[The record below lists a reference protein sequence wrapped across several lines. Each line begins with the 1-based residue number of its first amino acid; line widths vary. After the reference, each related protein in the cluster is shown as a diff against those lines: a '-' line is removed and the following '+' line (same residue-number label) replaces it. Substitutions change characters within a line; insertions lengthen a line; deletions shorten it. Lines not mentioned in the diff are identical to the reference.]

1 MKPENISKTE
11 WDLALKNYK
20 EAELLKKIEESYPIQ
35 YLIGDVEFLNT
46 TIKVDE
52 RALIPRYETEM
63 LVAETIKVI
72 NNLNLIKPRI
82 LELGTGSGCIAIALK
97 KNITCEVTAID
108 ISTDALDL
116 AKENALL
123 NNTEI
128 KFLHQDMLDVNINE
142 YDILISNPPYIGKD
156 EIVGK
161 ETKFEPQDAL
171 FADNDGLYFYEEI
184 LKKVKKEK
192 NSFQLIAFEIGMNQG
207 KSLVNL
213 TEKYIPNY
221 DCQIKKDL
229 TNRDRY
235 AFLTKIE

>member
-1 MKPENISKTE
+1 MNNNISEIEKK
-11 WDLALKNYK
+11 LALTKVS

-52 RALIPRYETEM
+52 RVLIPRYETEL
-63 LVAETIKVI
+63 LVDETIKMI
-72 NNLNLIKPRI
+72 NNLNLFHPRI

-97 KNITCEVTAID
+97 KNLTCEVTAID
-108 ISTDALDL
+108 ISKEALDL
-116 AKENALL
+116 AEENALL

-128 KFLHQDMLDVNINE
+128 NFLQQDMLNTNIKNYDV
-142 YDILISNPPYIGKD
+142 LISNPPYIGKD

-161 ETKFEPQDAL
+161 ETKYEPQNAL
-171 FADNDGLYFYEEI
+171 FAEKDGLFFYEEI
-184 LKKVKKEK
+184 LKKVAKEE
-192 NSFQLIAFEIGMNQG
+192 NRFQLIAFEIGMNQG
-207 KSLVNL
+207 KSLINL
-213 TEKYIPNY
+213 TKKYIPNY

-229 TNRDRY
+229 TNRNRY